1 MNHKAINLVS
11 YNITILQKK
20 KDKNLQQ
27 PILNSNKEGDF
38 VSPSGYRTTVTTASR
53 VAQTDIPTP
62 PTRTHGRTFKYPS
75 SITFQPSASSTL
87 PSSPTQ
93 PPQPAAPDPAGEMT
107 TQRPPYWAQVPT
119 PPSYKLPVI
128 HTTLHRLQED
138 KIRLGEKLETG
149 GEGNQLFKRP
159 RGRGKGNKR
168 GRGLRAG
175 SVRLV
180 SADGLANRGR
190 VEIFVRGQW
199 GTVCD
204 DLFTSKAGTV
214 VCRQLGFKTALAVL
228 KRAAFG
234 EADSSVQIF
243 LDDVECQGQ
252 ERSLLDC
259 KRSRVGKHNC
269 SHAEDV
275 GVICG

>member
-1 MNHKAINLVS
+1 M
-11 YNITILQKK
+11 
-20 KDKNLQQ
+20 
-27 PILNSNKEGDF
+27 
-38 VSPSGYRTTVTTASR
+38 
-53 VAQTDIPTP
+53 
-62 PTRTHGRTFKYPS
+62 
-75 SITFQPSASSTL
+75 
-87 PSSPTQ
+87 
-93 PPQPAAPDPAGEMT
+93 
-107 TQRPPYWAQVPT
+107 
-119 PPSYKLPVI
+119 
-128 HTTLHRLQED
+128 
-138 KIRLGEKLETG
+138 RLGEKLETAV
-149 GEGNQLFKRP
+149 EGNQLLKRP
-159 RGRGKGNKR
+159 RERGRGTKR
-168 GRGLRAG
+168 GRGHRAG

-180 SADGLANRGR
+180 STDGLPNRGR

-234 EADSSVQIF
+234 EADGSVRIL
-243 LDDVECQGQ
+243 LDDVECEGQ